1 MSLAELRDV
10 VGSSDES
17 GAPSPRRSRSL
28 ESGRGRGKGQF
39 NDDEGDAVMGH
50 DQDDRT
56 GRGVGTS
63 IDPTQEASDCGILR
77 VAPEKKAWLPP
88 QRVLNRLSNTVSDRY
103 RIRLFYSSRLYDLES
118 SASKFRTE
126 HDFYIDVFFK
136 PRWYSRNHKRDGAL
150 HIQARNA
157 FIHNVGEI
165 GLEAWLGK
173 LTLSM
178 LEKRTSIGARYK
190 QHLLSREA
198 GLPCLSWGDKCQCCV
213 NNMSRAPKDHIL

>member
-39 NDDEGDAVMGH
+39 NDDEGDAVMLH

-56 GRGVGTS
+56 GRGISTS
-63 IDPTQEASDCGILR
+63 IDTTQEARDRTIVG

-136 PRWYSRNHKRDGAL
+136 PRWYSGNHKVMVPR
-150 HIQARNA
+150 
-157 FIHNVGEI
+157 
-165 GLEAWLGK
+165 
-173 LTLSM
+173 
-178 LEKRTSIGARYK
+178 
-190 QHLLSREA
+190 
-198 GLPCLSWGDKCQCCV
+198 
-213 NNMSRAPKDHIL
+213 